1 MFPLLLGGQ
10 SLQTPAGMLN
20 ARAGIM
26 GSAMTQLAGLSSLGQ
41 GQQNQQ
47 GQPSMAPP
55 SMSLSSPVS
64 SPILGGQSN
73 LMQSQPFGSSL
84 GASNPSVTAAPS
96 ASSGSGQ
103 QWQQL
108 VSMLLQKLGIGG
120 AGPSMNGGFGGS
132 GIYG

>member
-10 SLQTPAGMLN
+10 SLQTPAWMLN
-20 ARAGIM
+20 ANAGIRT
-26 GSAMTQLAGLSSLGQ
+26 SAMTQLAGLGSLGQ
-41 GQQNQQ
+41 GQQNQP
-47 GQPSMAPP
+47 GPAAPG
-55 SMSLSSPVS
+55 MSLSAPVS

>member
-10 SLQTPAGMLN
+10 SLQTSAGMLN

-26 GSAMTQLAGLSSLGQ
+26 GSAMTQLAGLGSLGQ
-41 GQQNQQ
+41 GQQ
-47 GQPSMAPP
+47 GQLGQAAPA
-55 SMSLSSPVS
+55 MSLNAPMT

-73 LMQSQPFGSSL
+73 LMQSQPFGSSP